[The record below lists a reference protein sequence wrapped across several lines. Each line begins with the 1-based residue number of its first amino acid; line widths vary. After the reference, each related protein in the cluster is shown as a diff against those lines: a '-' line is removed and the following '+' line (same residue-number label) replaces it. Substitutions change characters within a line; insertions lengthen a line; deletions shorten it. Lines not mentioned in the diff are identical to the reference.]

1 MAILH
6 HALGDHQ
13 EAKKYYERALSLQL
27 SQRFP
32 DDVYVANTYHNM
44 ETLLY
49 AMGNQQQAKELY
61 ERTLSIRLNK
71 LGFDH
76 VVVASTYPQH
86 GHSTAIWFW

>member
-1 MAILH
+1 MGTLH
-6 HALGDHQ
+6 LAL
-13 EAKKYYERALSLQL
+13 
-27 SQRFP
+27 
-32 DDVYVANTYHNM
+32 
-44 ETLLY
+44 
-49 AMGNQQQAKELY
+49 GNQQQAKELY